1 MPNFAANLSFL
12 YQEHPFLDRFAA
24 AAEDGF
30 RAVEFLFPYEFA
42 AETVAA
48 AARRAGVRIV
58 LFNLPP
64 GDAARGE
71 RGLAALAGRERD
83 FDAALERA
91 LDYAEILDCPRLHAM
106 AGRVED
112 GADFATYMANL
123 RRAAAAAG
131 ERRRALTIE
140 PINTRD
146 VPGYF
151 LNRQDEAHS
160 ICRAVGAASLGVQMD
175 LYHCQIV
182 EGDVAR
188 KIERFLSGVT
198 HMQVAGVP
206 DRHEP
211 DTGELAYPYLFDL
224 VDRLGYPGW
233 IGCEYRPRGTTRDGL
248 GWLRPYLAAQ
258 TGAP

>member
-1 MPNFAANLSFL
+1 MPNFAANLSFQ
-12 YQEHPFLDRFAA
+12 YQEYPFLDRFAA
-24 AAEDGF
+24 AAADGF
-30 RAVEFLFPYEFA
+30 RGVEFLFPYEFA
-42 AETVAA
+42 AE
-48 AARRAGVRIV
+48 RMAGVRIV

-64 GDAARGE
+64 GGARHDG
-71 RGLAALAGRERD
+71 RGLAALLGRERE
-83 FDAALERA
+83 FDAALAKA
-91 LDYAEILDCPRLHAM
+91 LDYAEILDCPRVHAM

-123 RRAAAAAG
+123 RKAAAIAE

-160 ICRAVGAASLGVQMD
+160 ICVAVGAANLGVQMD

-188 KIERFLSGVT
+188 KIEKFLPGVS
-198 HMQVAGVP
+198 HMQMAGVP

-211 DTGELAYPYLFDL
+211 DEGELNYPYLFDL
-224 VDRLGYPGW
+224 IDRLGYTGW
-233 IGCEYRPRGTTRDGL
+233 IGCEYRPRAGTSAGL
-248 GWLRPYLAAQ
+248 GWAHRYLK
-258 TGAP
+258 G

>member
-1 MPNFAANLSFL
+1 MPNFAANLSFQ
-12 YQEHPFLDRFAA
+12 YQEYPFLDRFAA
-24 AAEDGF
+24 AAADGF
-30 RAVEFLFPYEFA
+30 RGVEFLFPYEFA
-42 AETVAA
+42 AESVAA
-48 AARRAGVRIV
+48 AARKAGVRIV

-64 GDAARGE
+64 GGE
-71 RGLAALAGRERD
+71 RHDGRGLAALLGRERE
-83 FDAALERA
+83 FDAALAKA
-91 LDYAEILDCPRLHAM
+91 LDYAEILDCPRVHAM

-123 RRAAAAAG
+123 RKAAAIAG
-131 ERRRALTIE
+131 ERRRAVTIE

-160 ICRAVGAASLGVQMD
+160 ICAAVGAANLGVQMD

-188 KIERFLSGVT
+188 KIEKFLPGVS
-198 HMQVAGVP
+198 HMQMAGVP

-211 DTGELAYPYLFDL
+211 DEGELNYPYLFDL
-224 VDRLGYPGW
+224 IDRLGYTGW
-233 IGCEYRPRGTTRDGL
+233 IGCEYRPRAGTSAGL
-248 GWLRPYLAAQ
+248 GWAHRYLK
-258 TGAP
+258 G